1 MERSRH
7 FIRGIF
13 LTLVTVFL
21 ATAAHAQFRASIQ
34 GTIQDPTGGAVSS
47 AKITV
52 KNQDTGVS
60 RETVSSAE
68 GFYRV
73 GELPPGKYT
82 IVVESSGFKQSTIKA
97 VVVEAEQ
104 TRGLDVTLEIGAVSD
119 QVTVTASAEAL
130 STENANTGATI
141 TAEEVERLP
150 QVGRDPYEL
159 LRLTPG
165 VFGDGARQ
173 GNGNASVFPNNSG
186 PGGSNSSIFQVENQ
200 VQVSANGQ
208 RAASNNFTI
217 DGVSVNSLGFGG
229 AAVITPNQ
237 ESVQQITVLSSSYS
251 AEDGRGSGAQVKV
264 VSKGGTNQLHGSGFF
279 KYQDPNWNAFN
290 KFHGP
295 QGEQPSRV
303 NNNFRQFGASLG
315 GRILKDK
322 LFFFFSY
329 EGLRSKNLDLSA
341 GTWVETADFRQRII
355 AARPGSVTA
364 AILASPGVT
373 PRIANVLT
381 STCNGASINDP
392 TQCQAVTGGLDVGS
406 PTGATGQYVPLDST
420 HFAGGGLDGF
430 PDIEF
435 VQLALPSSTNG
446 NQYNWRLDFNQGKN
460 QFAFS
465 TYLTRANNLGSD
477 AGGRSRPQADI
488 AQKPQNQTE
497 ALTWI
502 RTLTST
508 MVNEARFNFTR
519 FGFNQVDAN
528 PNVNF
533 GIPRV
538 EIEGYNFDR
547 IRFGPDRSETTPAI
561 FSQNTYNFRDSLSKV
576 IHTHAL
582 KVGFDLGAEQDN
594 NNLLGGA
601 RPLYSNFRLW
611 NFAND
616 TPIFE
621 SINADPR
628 VGGPANGQR
637 YLRSKATAFF
647 FQDDWKVRSNLTLN
661 LGLRYEYYPPL
672 SDAKGQLSNI
682 TFTPGNLATTAKVGL
697 VDSLINPDRNNFGPR
712 LGFAW
717 SPSRFHENTVLRGG
731 FGLAYNRTDN
741 VLFSNARGNPPAFA
755 RFNLCCGTSSQDFS
769 TPFDGG
775 VITYVLGANN
785 SATSYPVNPALAFG
799 IDPTNGGV
807 CANAACTSDQG
818 VEIYGGSP
826 NFRNAYVYLY
836 SLDIEHRLPWRL
848 IASAGYQGSAGHKLT
863 RLVNQN
869 FLQASNPA
877 FFAVYIP
884 TSDVNS
890 NYNSLNLRMRRQFD
904 RGFQFDFYYR
914 YSKSIDQLSSEGPG
928 AQTNQTDPARPQN
941 EHGPSDFD
949 TKHSF
954 TLTGLWDL
962 PIFRGRN
969 DWMGKVAGGW
979 QINGIF
985 SAHTGFPW
993 TPTTCVIASVP
1004 ITNAAN
1010 ICPTRPSALLKEP
1023 GRDTSNEAFLNP
1035 LANFPGLQFFGPGVD
1050 CNQTTPANRPG
1061 FPYFDICTPGAPGIG
1076 RNSFRGPNYFGLDFS
1091 LAKQFGLPNTK
1102 FLGEAGKIELRA
1114 NFFNAFNKLNLQ
1126 PINFNSDQNRI
1137 ENTKFGQT
1145 PGGLAGRVIEFQ
1157 ARLKF

>member
-1 MERSRH
+1 MSLSKH
-7 FIRGIF
+7 FIRAIVF
-13 LTLVTVFL
+13 AVFAMFL
-21 ATAAHAQFRASIQ
+21 AATAHAQFKASIQ
-34 GTIQDPTGGAVSS
+34 GTVMDPQGTAVPGAKVT
-47 AKITV
+47 IT
-52 KNQDTGVS
+52 NQDTGVV
-60 RETVSSAE
+60 RDTVASAE
-68 GFYRV
+68 GFYRI

-82 IVVESSGFKQSTIKA
+82 VTIEAAGFKKSTSKD

-104 TRGLDVTLEIGAVSD
+104 PRGLDVRLDIGAVTE
-119 QVTVTASAEAL
+119 QVTVTATPEAL
-130 STENANTGATI
+130 TTENANTGSTI
-141 TAEEVERLP
+141 TTEEIARLP

-264 VSKGGTNQLHGSGFF
+264 VSKGGTNQFHGSGFF

-290 KFHGP
+290 NFHGP
-295 QGEQPSRV
+295 QGEQPARV
-303 NNNFRQFGASLG
+303 NNNFRQFGGSIG
-315 GRILKDK
+315 GPIFKNK

-329 EGLRSKNLDLSA
+329 EGLRSNNLDTSA
-341 GTWVETADFRQRII
+341 GTWVETPEFRQLII
-355 AARPGSVTA
+355 ASRPGSVTA
-364 AILASPGVT
+364 TILASPGVT

-381 STCNGASINDP
+381 STCAGAGINDP

-406 PTGATGQYVPLDST
+406 PTGATGQYVPLDGA
-420 HFAGGGLDGF
+420 HFAGGGLDGI
-430 PDIEF
+430 PDIQF

-446 NQYNWRLDFNQGKN
+446 NQYNWRIDYNRGKD

-477 AGGRSRPQADI
+477 SGGRSRPQGDI

-502 RTLTST
+502 RILSST

-519 FGFNQVDAN
+519 FAFNQVNAN
-528 PNVNF
+528 SNVNF

-547 IRFGPDRSETTPAI
+547 IRFGADRSESTPAV
-561 FSQNTYNFRDSLSKV
+561 FSQNTYNFRDALSKV
-576 IHTHAL
+576 IRTHTL
-582 KVGFDLGAEQDN
+582 KVGFDLSAEQDN

-601 RPLYSNFRLW
+601 RPLYSNVRLW
-611 NFAND
+611 NFANS

-621 SINADPR
+621 AINADPR
-628 VGGPANGQR
+628 TGGPAQGQR

-647 FQDDWKVRSNLTLN
+647 VQDDWKVRPNLTLN

-672 SDAKGQLSNI
+672 SDAKGELSNI
-682 TFTPGNLATTAKVGL
+682 TIPSSGLVNSTVGL
-697 VDSLINPDRNNFGPR
+697 AGSLIQPDRNNFGPR

-717 SPSRFHENTVLRGG
+717 SPSRFHENTVVRGG
-731 FGLAYNRTDN
+731 FGLAYNRTDD

-755 RFNLCCGTSSQDFS
+755 RFNICCGTSTQDFS
-769 TPFDGG
+769 TPFNNGE
-775 VITYVLGANN
+775 ITYVLGSSN
-785 SATSYPVNPALAFG
+785 SATSYPANPALAFG
-799 IDPTNGGV
+799 IDPNTGGV
-807 CANAACTSDQG
+807 CGDAACTFDQA

-826 NFRNAYVYLY
+826 KFRNAYVYLY
-836 SLDIEHRLPWRL
+836 SLDVEHRLPWRL
-848 IASAGYQGSAGHKLT
+848 VSTVGYQGSAGHKLT

-869 FLQASNPA
+869 FLQAPNPA
-877 FFAVYIP
+877 FFAVFIP

-890 NYNSLNLRMRRQFD
+890 NYNSLNVRLRRQFD

-969 DWMGKVAGGW
+969 DWIGKVVGGW
-979 QINGIF
+979 QVNGIL

-1023 GRDTSNEAFLNP
+1023 GRDTSNEAFLKP

-1050 CNQTTPANRPG
+1050 CGQANPANHPG
-1061 FPYFDICTPGAPGIG
+1061 FPYFDICTPGPPGIG

-1091 LAKQFGLPNTK
+1091 LAKQFGLPNLR
-1102 FLGEAGKIELRA
+1102 FIGENGKIELRG
-1114 NFFNAFNKLNLQ
+1114 NFFNTFNKLNLQ
-1126 PINFNSDQNRI
+1126 PINFNTDQNRI

-1157 ARLKF
+1157 ARLSF